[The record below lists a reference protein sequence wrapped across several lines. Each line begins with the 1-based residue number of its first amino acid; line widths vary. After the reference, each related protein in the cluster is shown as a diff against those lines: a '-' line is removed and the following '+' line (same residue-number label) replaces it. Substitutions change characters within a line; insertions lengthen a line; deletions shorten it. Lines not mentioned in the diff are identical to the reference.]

1 MLKFALQWS
10 IFSHESSSYQAH
22 VILIITCIRP
32 SIFFPVGTENVI
44 DVSFGGT
51 RMCVSTQIS
60 QIVYTVEFSRG
71 PELALTV
78 IFSDDTRH
86 DKLV

>member
-1 MLKFALQWS
+1 
-10 IFSHESSSYQAH
+10 
-22 VILIITCIRP
+22 
-32 SIFFPVGTENVI
+32 
-44 DVSFGGT
+44 
-51 RMCVSTQIS
+51 MCVSTQIS

-86 DKLV
+86 DKLVWVRTADKVITDTSFISDYVQTAVGKVWEIFCDISAGYQVRFYFYTALPGQ

>member
-1 MLKFALQWS
+1 
-10 IFSHESSSYQAH
+10 
-22 VILIITCIRP
+22 
-32 SIFFPVGTENVI
+32 
-44 DVSFGGT
+44 
-51 RMCVSTQIS
+51 MCVSTQIS